1 MGPVYLLLTT
11 RKRRESSMGVKRGGS
26 AFLISVILHV
36 GAALVLG
43 VYLVTQTEAF
53 KDLIGAEVVEVKE
66 PPKPKVRKP
75 IIKPVIKPSIPT
87 ENTVVVEQVQVQPR
101 VTTAAVVRPTSIQTE
116 TVLEFANKPIKVN
129 APINPNVPRV
139 VTNSPVPQVV
149 THANLPPSD
158 APGALAFSGPVA
170 SAPAGLPGGIAR
182 GIGGAEET
190 NKKKE

>member
-1 MGPVYLLLTT
+1 M
-11 RKRRESSMGVKRGGS
+11 SVKRGGS

-101 VTTAAVVRPTSIQTE
+101 PCLFQTLWTGVPT
-116 TVLEFANKPIKVN
+116 LRHKALP
-129 APINPNVPRV
+129 APTKHNVCRV
-139 VTNSPVPQVV
+139 QQFGP
-149 THANLPPSD
+149 LP
-158 APGALAFSGPVA
+158 
-170 SAPAGLPGGIAR
+170 
-182 GIGGAEET
+182 
-190 NKKKE
+190 

>member
-1 MGPVYLLLTT
+1 MGIAKSVYLLLTT
-11 RKRRESSMGVKRGGS
+11 RKRRESSMSVKRGGS

-36 GAALVLG
+36 GAALILG

-75 IIKPVIKPSIPT
+75 IIKPVIKP
-87 ENTVVVEQVQVQPR
+87 
-101 VTTAAVVRPTSIQTE
+101 SIQTE

-158 APGALAFSGPVA
+158 APGALAF
-170 SAPAGLPGGIAR
+170 
-182 GIGGAEET
+182 
-190 NKKKE
+190 

>member
-1 MGPVYLLLTT
+1 M
-11 RKRRESSMGVKRGGS
+11 SVKRGGS

-36 GAALVLG
+36 GAALILG
-43 VYLVTQTEAF
+43 VYLVPQTEAF

-139 VTNSPVPQVV
+139 
-149 THANLPPSD
+149 L
-158 APGALAFSGPVA
+158 
-170 SAPAGLPGGIAR
+170 
-182 GIGGAEET
+182 
-190 NKKKE
+190 